1 MRGPKTPKFSRH
13 RLRMAPQIFQMVSIS
28 MTLQFLNVKISIIYC
43 TVMIWLPERSR
54 CVLGVGVG
62 AVREDDLLEIPVP
75 HHAVD
80 A

>member
-1 MRGPKTPKFSRH
+1 
-13 RLRMAPQIFQMVSIS
+13 
-28 MTLQFLNVKISIIYC
+28 MTLEFLNVKISFVYY

-62 AVREDDLLEIPVP
+62 AVREDDLLEVPVP

-80 A
+80 AC

>member
-1 MRGPKTPKFSRH
+1 
-13 RLRMAPQIFQMVSIS
+13 
-28 MTLQFLNVKISIIYC
+28 MTLQFLNV

-62 AVREDDLLEIPVP
+62 AVREDDLLEVPVP

-80 A
+80 AC